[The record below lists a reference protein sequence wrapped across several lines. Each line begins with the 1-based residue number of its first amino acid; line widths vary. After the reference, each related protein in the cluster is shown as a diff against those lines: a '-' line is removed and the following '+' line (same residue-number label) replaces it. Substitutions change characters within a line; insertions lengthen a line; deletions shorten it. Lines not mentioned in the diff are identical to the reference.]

1 MRLKKWSVQ
10 VETRLGTFRCTQAKT
25 RIGTLLHKIV
35 GDIKNKLEKEYN
47 TKHGL
52 L

>member
-25 RIGTLLHKIV
+25 IWIGTLLHKIV
-35 GDIKNKLEKEYN
+35 GE
-47 TKHGL
+47 L
-52 L
+52 LK